1 MAARRVASHLGTARA
16 LLLST
21 LGTGLFGLLI
31 PVTGPGPRAAFYIL
45 GSAVVSAGIT
55 ASNIIV
61 VTFRQA
67 YCPPAMLGRITA
79 SQRFLVFGTIPL
91 GALIAGA
98 LATIIG
104 VRSALWVILSLYA
117 LSGTI
122 LLARAIRASKD
133 LPDTPATF
141 AQAHE

>member
-1 MAARRVASHLGTARA
+1 
-16 LLLST
+16 
-21 LGTGLFGLLI
+21 
-31 PVTGPGPRAAFYIL
+31 
-45 GSAVVSAGIT
+45 VVSAGIT

-79 SQRFLVFGTIPL
+79 SQRFLVFGAIPL

-122 LLARAIRASKD
+122 LLTRAIRASKD
-133 LPDTPATF
+133 LPDTTATF